1 MKTNFRKGKIAIYS
15 VVGILIVILLT
26 VLGIKSNI
34 EHNFVRNENEDST
47 VPYTVT
53 GQVERE
59 DAPLGIAV
67 EYELDLSSLDND
79 TELVFHSSHS
89 FVEVYIEDELVYSMK
104 TSPEIKTV
112 TTTSGHWNVVNLHR
126 EDAGKKCTVVFM
138 PAYKGFVNQSPEFML
153 GSIHSAFIS
162 QFEENLPEIIVT
174 LLVMITGFVFIVFG
188 LMFSTKAKGMLDFI
202 SLGAFAFIIS
212 LWRLTDL
219 SFISFLFENKNIFI
233 YYISLTMLM
242 VSMIP
247 LLEYVKHR
255 FSERFAKAFN
265 ILSGLIG
272 VTSIIQLL
280 LQIFGVYELREM
292 LTVTHISIIA
302 ALLLILIC
310 IVIELIKPPK
320 GKRSFNTAVIIIAGI
335 AADLIIFYVR
345 DSSAGLIFTLLSIS
359 VFVLTEGFGFIARY
373 VEQQNEL
380 AEHKITIA
388 QNEARLSQ
396 SRFTMSMS
404 QIRSHFVFNILNAIS
419 GMCKYDPEKA
429 DKTIVHFARFLRS
442 NIDIMQNDELVH
454 FHNALRHLED
464 YVALEQVRYGDS
476 IEFVTDIQVDDFMLP
491 PLVMQPI
498 VENSIKHGI
507 TPKNEGGTVTL
518 RTREDNNNVYIIIE
532 DDGVGYD
539 SGALISEKS
548 VGIQNTVFRLK
559 HMVNGTL
566 KMESIVGIGTK
577 ATITIPRKE
586 AEKCM

>member
-1 MKTNFRKGKIAIYS
+1 MKA
-15 VVGILIVILLT
+15 
-26 VLGIKSNI
+26 
-34 EHNFVRNENEDST
+34 
-47 VPYTVT
+47 
-53 GQVERE
+53 
-59 DAPLGIAV
+59 
-67 EYELDLSSLDND
+67 
-79 TELVFHSSHS
+79 
-89 FVEVYIEDELVYSMK
+89 
-104 TSPEIKTV
+104 SPEIKTI

-126 EDAGKKCTVVFM
+126 EDAGKKCTVVYM
-138 PAYKGFVNQSPEFML
+138 PAYKGFLNQSPEFTL

-162 QFEENLPEIIVT
+162 QFENNLPEIIVT
-174 LLVMITGFVFIVFG
+174 VLVMIIGFVFVVFG
-188 LMFSTKAKGMLDFI
+188 LMFSTKAKGILGFI

-219 SFISFLFENKNIFI
+219 SFIAFLFDNKNIFI

-247 LLEYVKHR
+247 LLESVKHK

-265 ILSGLIG
+265 ILSVSIG

-280 LQIFGVYELREM
+280 LQMFGVYELREM

-302 ALLLILIC
+302 TLILILIC
-310 IVIELIKPPK
+310 IVIELIKPPE
-320 GKRSFNTAVIIIAGI
+320 GKRSFNTAIIIIAGI

-345 DSSAGLIFTLLSIS
+345 NSSAGLIFTLLSIS
-359 VFVLTEGFGFIARY
+359 VFVLLEGCGFIARY
-373 VEQQNEL
+373 VEQQNRL
-380 AEHKITIA
+380 AEHEITIA
-388 QNEARLSQ
+388 ENEARLSQ
-396 SRFTMSMS
+396 SRFTMMMS

-532 DDGVGYD
+532 DDGVGYN

-586 AEKCM
+586 ADKCE